1 MRALVTGGSGALG
14 QAISEALAK
23 AGHEVWVH
31 ANRSLAHAEA
41 TAASGSSRQAA
52 ARTPLHST

>member
-14 QAISEALAK
+14 QAICEALAK

-31 ANRSLAHAEA
+31 ANRHLEIGRAHV
-41 TAASGSSRQAA
+41 
-52 ARTPLHST
+52 